1 MQFSKKS
8 YPLLFFIRNNAAENS
23 ISTFTIDGLDLMD
36 SSSNLFLT
44 SFCLKRNTEIDGQ
57 AFYINIQENEEGKK
71 VIGFEPS
78 MLSFRNNKKIYVPDN
93 SNFTTEML
101 VELSNMIKPLMKIL
115 LKDKDKVNEFLK
127 QLLSIENNTIN
138 QIEIEIQTDS
148 SLLEYYTQVW
158 TTEVFNK
165 KRGLLHKKVYDIK
178 QLQKPYLLKQYEG
191 NQEELFQIMKDND
204 NWEEIV
210 ELMYGF

>member
-1 MQFSKKS
+1 MCFFFLLTKERKQ
-8 YPLLFFIRNNAAENS
+8 PLCEENPRLQQLVVRRGVVR
-23 ISTFTIDGLDLMD
+23 TG
-36 SSSNLFLT
+36 
-44 SFCLKRNTEIDGQ
+44 
-57 AFYINIQENEEGKK
+57 
-71 VIGFEPS
+71 
-78 MLSFRNNKKIYVPDN
+78 
-93 SNFTTEML
+93 ML

-127 QLLSIENNTIN
+127 QLLSTENNTIN

>member
-1 MQFSKKS
+1 MQFNKKN

-23 ISTFTIDGLDLMD
+23 ISAFTIDGLDLMD

-44 SFCLKRNTEIDGQ
+44 SFCLERNTEIEGQ

-101 VELSNMIKPLMKIL
+101 VELRDMIKPLMKIL

-127 QLLSIENNTIN
+127 LLLSTENNTIN

-165 KRGLLHKKVYDIK
+165 KRVLLHKKVYDIK

-204 NWEEIV
+204 DWEEIV

>member
-1 MQFSKKS
+1 MQFDNKNH
-8 YPLLFFIRNNAAENS
+8 PLLFFIRNNAAENS
-23 ISTFTIDGLDLMD
+23 ISTFTIDGFDLMD

-44 SFCLKRNTEIDGQ
+44 SFCLERNTEIEGQ
-57 AFYINIQENEEGKK
+57 AFYINIQENEQGKK

-78 MLSFRNNKKIYVPDN
+78 MLSFRNNKKIYVPKN

-101 VELSNMIKPLMKIL
+101 IELSNMIKPLMKIL

-148 SLLEYYTQVW
+148 DLLEYYTQVW
-158 TTEVFNK
+158 TTEVFNR
-165 KRGLLHKKVYDIK
+165 KRDLLHKRVYNIK